1 MIDKEEVKTLFMR
14 LRTTKKE
21 RDQVYRMAQARN
33 MNFTQYFRFCIQK
46 VECSALIENAPKV
59 ISAF

>member
-33 MNFTQYFRFCIQK
+33 MNFTQYVRHAITK
-46 VECSALIENAPKV
+46 LECSALIENAIIKE
-59 ISAF
+59 